1 MNVLNMLMM
10 LMLISLLF
18 PLAHSFRCKGIWERM
33 LCYTSISARMAV
45 CLILLS
51 RFHHDPMIGLV
62 GVIVLSLGN
71 SGLLL
76 LANLI
81 RGLEAECD

>member
-1 MNVLNMLMM
+1 MSILLA

-18 PLAHSFRCKGIWERM
+18 PLVHSFRSASIWERM
-33 LCYTSISARMAV
+33 LCYTSVSTRAAII
-45 CLILLS
+45 LILYS
-51 RFHHDPMIGLV
+51 RFSHDTMIGLV
-62 GVIVLSLGN
+62 GVVVLSVGN

-81 RGLEAECD
+81 KAMEAECD